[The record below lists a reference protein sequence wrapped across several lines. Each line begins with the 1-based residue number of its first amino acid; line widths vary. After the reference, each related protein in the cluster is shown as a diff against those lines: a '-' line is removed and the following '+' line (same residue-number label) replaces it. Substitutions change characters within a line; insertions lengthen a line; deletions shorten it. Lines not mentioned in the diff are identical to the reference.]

1 MFYEP
6 KRGYPFDINPFAAL
20 VFPRPI
26 GWVSSLS
33 KNGIANLAPY
43 SFFNAIAYEPPQI
56 MFSATDFHSQGGL
69 KDSIA
74 NVLST
79 KEFVVNLATKKLKIK
94 VNQSSIDASHEID
107 EFKLCELK
115 KRKSKIVKPP
125 SIADSPVN
133 LECRLLKK
141 INLKTKTNN
150 KNQNKMIIGEVVGIY
165 IDNKFIK
172 EGKINS
178 LAMCSISR
186 MGYTEYT
193 EVNSKFLMTRPKW
206 SQEII

>member
-6 KRGYPFDINPFAAL
+6 KKGYPLIHNSFAAL

-26 GWVSSLS
+26 GWISSLS
-33 KNGIANLAPY
+33 KKGISNLAPY

-56 MFSATDFHSQGGL
+56 MFAATANHNLGGF
-69 KDSIA
+69 KDSVENI
-74 NVLST
+74 LTT
-79 KEFVVNLATKKLKIK
+79 KEFVVNLATKKLKSK
-94 VNQSSIDASHEID
+94 VNQSSIDAPHEID
-107 EFKLCELK
+107 EFKLCKLK

-141 INLKTKTNN
+141 INLKTKATN

-165 IDNKFIK
+165 IDDKFIK
-172 EGKINS
+172 GGKVNS
-178 LAMCSISR
+178 LAMCAISR
-186 MGYTEYT
+186 MGYTEYS
-193 EVNSKFLMTRPKW
+193 EVNSIFLMTRPKW
-206 SQEII
+206 DQK